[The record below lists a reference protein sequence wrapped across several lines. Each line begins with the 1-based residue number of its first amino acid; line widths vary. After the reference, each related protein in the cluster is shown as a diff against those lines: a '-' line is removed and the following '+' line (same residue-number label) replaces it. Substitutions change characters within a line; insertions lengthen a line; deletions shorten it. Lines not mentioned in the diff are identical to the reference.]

1 MSFQI
6 KIGREDKKSSLFS
19 LEGSEIGRKGELKFL
34 VISTE
39 TEVFIFDM
47 EYFGVNAFKWGLY
60 SVLGKLIFIL
70 LYGRGLKPIVC
81 H

>member
-1 MSFQI
+1 MKRVSVFLLDNLSSEVSVRDW
-6 KIGREDKKSSLFS
+6 KEED
-19 LEGSEIGRKGELKFL
+19 LKFL

-60 SVLGKLIFIL
+60 SVLGKMIFIL
-70 LYGRGLKPIVC
+70 LSGRGMKSIVC
-81 H
+81 R

>member
-6 KIGREDKKSSLFS
+6 KIGRENKKVLFS

-60 SVLGKLIFIL
+60 SVLGKMIFIL
-70 LYGRGLKPIVC
+70 LSGRGMKSIVC
-81 H
+81 R